1 MTVEMCRIGKQSNR
15 AKPIIINNGARL
27 GFASNPG
34 LKRVNAFPPLGY
46 MCITEVRHLLRQ

>member
-34 LKRVNAFPPLGY
+34 LKRVNAFPPPPLDT
-46 MCITEVRHLLRQ
+46 CA